1 VWGTGAPSNRDEV
14 IRDERFETVSQ
25 LSTSGVRRTP
35 HDGNRTGCW
44 IVECELLKMQKSFLF
59 VYYESIKSGQF
70 PDEST
75 KIHKPPTLFFFKKN
89 KKNSLVL
96 ISVMGAT
103 SSIVTGTLNLRRKG
117 LSYEILYVAL
127 SRLSHFRTAHLA
139 CPDLNVS

>member
-1 VWGTGAPSNRDEV
+1 MWGTGAPSNRDEV

-44 IVECELLKMQKSFLF
+44 IVECELLKMQKS
-59 VYYESIKSGQF
+59 GQF

-75 KIHKPPTLFFFKKN
+75 KIHKPPTVFFLKEN

-96 ISVMGAT
+96 I
-103 SSIVTGTLNLRRKG
+103 L
-117 LSYEILYVAL
+117 
-127 SRLSHFRTAHLA
+127 
-139 CPDLNVS
+139 